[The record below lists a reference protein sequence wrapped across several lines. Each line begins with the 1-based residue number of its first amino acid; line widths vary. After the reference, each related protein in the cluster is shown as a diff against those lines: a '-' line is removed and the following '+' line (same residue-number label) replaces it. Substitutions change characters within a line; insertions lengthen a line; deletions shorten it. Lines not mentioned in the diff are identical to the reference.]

1 MTASFCEGKETCM
14 RGVFD
19 IVGPV
24 MIGPSSSHTAGAV
37 RLGLMARAILGEEP
51 VRAGIQLTGSFA
63 RTYRGHGTDKALA
76 AGILGFLPDDVRI
89 REALSLAPSLGLEI
103 AFQKVDIPDAPPNTA
118 VIHLT
123 GAAGHT
129 VKVEGASIG
138 GGNIRIFAIDGFSVE
153 LSGELPAL
161 ITIHRDKPG
170 VMMRVTSILA
180 EEGLNIAFM
189 RLSRQH
195 RGEMAMMILEL
206 DEMASP
212 TAVTACQNL
221 EVVEEAFAVPAI
233 V

>member
-1 MTASFCEGKETCM
+1 M

-63 RTYRGHGTDKALA
+63 RTYRGHGTDKALT
-76 AGILGFLPDDVRI
+76 AGILGFMPDDVRI
-89 REALSLAPSLGLEI
+89 REALSLAASMGLEL

-123 GAAGHT
+123 GAEGRT
-129 VKVEGASIG
+129 VKVQGASVG
-138 GGNIRIFAIDGFSVE
+138 GGNIRITGIDRFAVD
-153 LSGELPAL
+153 LTGELPAL
-161 ITIHRDKPG
+161 ITIHRDQPG

-180 EEGLNIAFM
+180 AEGLNIAFM
-189 RLSRQH
+189 RLSRQR
-195 RGEMAMMILEL
+195 RGEMAMMILEM
-206 DEMASP
+206 DELPSRA
-212 TAVTACQNL
+212 AVTACRDL
-221 EVVEEAFAVPAI
+221 DVVEQAFAVPSI
-233 V
+233 E

>member
-1 MTASFCEGKETCM
+1 M

-76 AGILGFLPDDVRI
+76 AGILGFMPDDVRI
-89 REALSLAPSLGLEI
+89 REALSLAASMGLEL

-118 VIHLT
+118 IIHLT
-123 GAAGHT
+123 GTEGRT
-129 VKVEGASIG
+129 VKVQGASVG
-138 GGNIRIFAIDGFSVE
+138 GGNIRITGIDRFAVD
-153 LSGELPAL
+153 LTGELPAL
-161 ITIHRDKPG
+161 ITIHRDQPG

-189 RLSRQH
+189 RLSRQR

-206 DEMASP
+206 DELPSAA
-212 TAVTACQNL
+212 AVTACRDL
-221 EVVEEAFAVPAI
+221 DVVEQAFAVPSI
-233 V
+233 E

>member
-1 MTASFCEGKETCM
+1 M

-63 RTYRGHGTDKALA
+63 RTYRGHGTDKALT
-76 AGILGFLPDDVRI
+76 AGILGFMPDDVRI
-89 REALSLAPSLGLEI
+89 REALSLATSMGLEL

-123 GAAGHT
+123 GAKGRT
-129 VKVEGASIG
+129 VKVQGASVG
-138 GGNIRIFAIDGFSVE
+138 GGNIRITGIDRFAVD
-153 LSGELPAL
+153 LTGELPAL
-161 ITIHRDKPG
+161 ITIHRDQPG

-180 EEGLNIAFM
+180 AEGLNIAFM
-189 RLSRQH
+189 RLSRQR

-206 DEMASP
+206 DELPSRA
-212 TAVTACQNL
+212 AVTACRDL
-221 EVVEEAFAVPAI
+221 DVVEQAFAVPSI
-233 V
+233 E

>member
-1 MTASFCEGKETCM
+1 M

-63 RTYRGHGTDKALA
+63 RTYRGHGTDKALT
-76 AGILGFLPDDVRI
+76 AGILGFMPDDVRI
-89 REALSLAPSLGLEI
+89 REALSLATSMGLEL

-123 GAAGHT
+123 GAEGRT
-129 VKVEGASIG
+129 VKVQGASVG
-138 GGNIRIFAIDGFSVE
+138 GGNIRITGIDRFAVD
-153 LSGELPAL
+153 LTGELPAL
-161 ITIHRDKPG
+161 ITIHWDQPG

-189 RLSRQH
+189 RLSRQR

-206 DEMASP
+206 DELPSRA
-212 TAVTACQNL
+212 AVTACRDL
-221 EVVEEAFAVPAI
+221 DVVEQAFAVPSI
-233 V
+233 E